1 MSDQWTHTD
10 SMEDN
15 SDWNNLDPIPL
26 VNLLEDSTFEPAV
39 HDEEIVSFSV
49 EYGVADDG
57 RHFLT
62 LIVEY
67 GSHLTHYIYRVFLD

>member
-49 EYGVADDG
+49 EYGVSFYPQRQCG
-57 RHFLT
+57 NN
-62 LIVEY
+62 
-67 GSHLTHYIYRVFLD
+67 YISGCG